1 MNYQNVPTISAA
13 KIEMIK
19 RQRDEIQANA
29 AKPHN
34 IPYLESQHKK
44 EADVSAYR
52 FNNYS
57 P

>member
-34 IPYLESQHKK
+34 IPYLERQHKK